1 MSKYYE
7 ENILFLRCW
16 GSNPGLC
23 ILANS
28 LLPRHIL
35 SSKMKGNLDK
45 GSMNKIAKLATET
58 GSL

>member
-7 ENILFLRCW
+7 ENILFLWCW

-28 LLPRHIL
+28 LLPRHIPN
-35 SSKMKGNLDK
+35 SEMNGNLDK